1 MSQKLYDSL
10 LNSHRGLMNGSLR
23 DVILPAILGKETD
36 EMLYW
41 IGKDVARQFP
51 VNSPEDL
58 QLITSQLGF
67 GELSLQKKTAT
78 SQLWKLAGPIVQERI
93 AQNDEQTSFGLET
106 GFLAQEIEFQLMT
119 VAEAEVSE
127 LKKDA
132 VFIEVKNDPQS
143 DADSERTELVTFL
156 DLHHDQED
164 DSKASAEQPQKKRK
178 SRKEKAKRQ

>member
-10 LNSHRGLMNGSLR
+10 LNSNRGLMNGSLR

-51 VNSPEDL
+51 VGSLEDL

-78 SQLWKLAGPIVQERI
+78 SQLWRLGGQIVQERI
-93 AQNDEQTSFGLET
+93 AQNDEQTSFGLEL
-106 GFLAQEIEFQLMT
+106 GFIAQEIEFQLMT
-119 VAEAEVSE
+119 ISEAEIIE
-127 LKKDA
+127 RKKDS
-132 VFIEVKNDPQS
+132 ILIKVKSDPQS

-156 DLHHDQED
+156 DLHNHQSTD
-164 DSKASAEQPQKKRK
+164 DKPKKDKKSKKKK
-178 SRKEKAKRQ
+178 NSRKEK